1 MYMYMCGTSVL
12 EKLPV
17 QWCTRVH
24 VVACS
29 SAMEFITEF
38 SLTLQCSDR
47 VHASLHSSAMA
58 ELHSECMH
66 SMPCLNCTVNA
77 CLSLQERK
85 KLRRQWRRE
94 AEREKQEQIQFGLV
108 DKPEPKGECH
118 S

>member
-1 MYMYMCGTSVL
+1 MPL
-12 EKLPV
+12 
-17 QWCTRVH
+17 
-24 VVACS
+24 CS
-29 SAMEFITEF
+29 SAMECITEF

-47 VHASLHSSAMA
+47 VYDSLHSSAMA
-58 ELHSECMH
+58 ELHSECKRPMAW
-66 SMPCLNCTVNA
+66 LNRTVNA

-85 KLRRQWRRE
+85 KLRRQRRRE